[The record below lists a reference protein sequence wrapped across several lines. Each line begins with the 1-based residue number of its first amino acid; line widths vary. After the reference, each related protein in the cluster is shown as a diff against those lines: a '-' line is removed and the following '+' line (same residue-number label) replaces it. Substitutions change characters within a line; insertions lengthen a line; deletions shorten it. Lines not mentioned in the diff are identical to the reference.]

1 MPVRTHISRRRP
13 HKFYKNGFPNERNGL
28 SALQEEKLK
37 EFRESFVEGFQETP
51 LNEKIW
57 SFLFYFYMFCFAF
70 LRDFVVK
77 LGLVTINEPKEYK
90 NEVSKSFFF

>member
-1 MPVRTHISRRRP
+1 MPVRTHISSRRP
-13 HKFYKNGFPNERNGL
+13 HKFYKNGFLPEQNGL

-90 NEVSKSFFF
+90 NEVSRSFFF